1 MCYKKDQ
8 SLYLLKK
15 DHFIFPKVMW
25 CLEAVL
31 IMEESQVFWR
41 MESGSKFL
49 ASQFC
54 DLGQT
59 SNL

>member
-31 IMEESQVFWR
+31 IMEESQVF
-41 MESGSKFL
+41 
-49 ASQFC
+49 
-54 DLGQT
+54 
-59 SNL
+59 